1 MNMVYKFNNEIYYQ
15 YLGKEKYPGLK
26 YVQKIILTWNSYLGM
41 FQHCKAYNIWKNVL
55 KKNIY
60 FNKGL
65 MYIVEFDRFGFM
77 RLNKQC
83 KQLLKDNILYG
94 KNEITLER

>member
-15 YLGKEKYPGLK
+15 YLGKGKYPDLK
-26 YVQKIILTWNSYLGM
+26 YVQKIIPKWNSHLGM
-41 FQHCKAYNIWKNVL
+41 FQHCKAYNIWKNA
-55 KKNIY
+55 Y

-77 RLNKQC
+77 RLNKQYKQY
-83 KQLLKDNILYG
+83 KQLLNDNILYG

>member
-1 MNMVYKFNNEIYYQ
+1 
-15 YLGKEKYPGLK
+15 
-26 YVQKIILTWNSYLGM
+26 M
-41 FQHCKAYNIWKNVL
+41 FQHCKAYNIWKNAL
-55 KKNIY
+55 KKNAY

>member
-1 MNMVYKFNNEIYYQ
+1 MVYKFNNEIYYQ
-15 YLGKEKYPGLK
+15 YLGKGKYPDLK
-26 YVQKIILTWNSYLGM
+26 YVQKIIPKLNSYLGI
-41 FQHCKAYNIWKNVL
+41 FQHCEAYNIWKNA
-55 KKNIY
+55 Y

-77 RLNKQC
+77 RLNKQYKQY
-83 KQLLKDNILYG
+83 KQLLNDNILYG

>member
-1 MNMVYKFNNEIYYQ
+1 
-15 YLGKEKYPGLK
+15 
-26 YVQKIILTWNSYLGM
+26 M
-41 FQHCKAYNIWKNVL
+41 FQHCKAYNIW
-55 KKNIY
+55 KNIY

-65 MYIVEFDRFGFM
+65 MYIVEFDIFGFM

-94 KNEITLER
+94 KNEITLEK

>member
-1 MNMVYKFNNEIYYQ
+1 MVYKFNNEIYYQ
-15 YLGKEKYPGLK
+15 YLGKEKYHDLK
-26 YVQKIILTWNSYLGM
+26 YVQKIIPKWNSYLGM
-41 FQHCKAYNIWKNVL
+41 FKHCKAYNIWKNVL
-55 KKNIY
+55 KKNVY

-83 KQLLKDNILYG
+83 KQLLKNNILYG

>member
-1 MNMVYKFNNEIYYQ
+1 
-15 YLGKEKYPGLK
+15 
-26 YVQKIILTWNSYLGM
+26 M
-41 FQHCKAYNIWKNVL
+41 FQHCKAYNIWKNGL
-55 KKNIY
+55 KKNVY

-83 KQLLKDNILYG
+83 KQLLKDNILYS
-94 KNEITLER
+94 KNKITLER

>member
-1 MNMVYKFNNEIYYQ
+1 MVYKSNNEIYYQ
-15 YLGKEKYPGLK
+15 YLGKEKYPDLK
-26 YVQKIILTWNSYLGM
+26 YVQKIISTWNSYLGM

-65 MYIVEFDRFGFM
+65 MHIVEFDRFGFM

>member
-1 MNMVYKFNNEIYYQ
+1 
-15 YLGKEKYPGLK
+15 
-26 YVQKIILTWNSYLGM
+26 M
-41 FQHCKAYNIWKNVL
+41 FKHCKAYNIWKNVL
-55 KKNIY
+55 KKNVY

-94 KNEITLER
+94 KNERTLER

>member
-1 MNMVYKFNNEIYYQ
+1 
-15 YLGKEKYPGLK
+15 
-26 YVQKIILTWNSYLGM
+26 M

-60 FNKGL
+60 FNKCL

-77 RLNKQC
+77 RLNKQ
-83 KQLLKDNILYG
+83 LLNDNILYG
-94 KNEITLER
+94 KNEITLEI

>member
-1 MNMVYKFNNEIYYQ
+1 MVYKFNNEIYYQ
-15 YLGKEKYPGLK
+15 YLGKWKYSDLK
-26 YVQKIILTWNSYLGM
+26 YVQKIIPKWNSYLGM

-55 KKNIY
+55 KKNAY

>member
-1 MNMVYKFNNEIYYQ
+1 M
-15 YLGKEKYPGLK
+15 LK
-26 YVQKIILTWNSYLGM
+26 S
-41 FQHCKAYNIWKNVL
+41 IWKNVL
-55 KKNIY
+55 KKNLY

>member
-1 MNMVYKFNNEIYYQ
+1 MVYKFNNEIYYQ
-15 YLGKEKYPGLK
+15 YLCKGKYPDLK
-26 YVQKIILTWNSYLGM
+26 YVQKIISTWNSYLGM

-55 KKNIY
+55 KKNVY

-65 MYIVEFDRFGFM
+65 MYIVEFDRSGFM

-83 KQLLKDNILYG
+83 KQLLKNNILYG

>member
-1 MNMVYKFNNEIYYQ
+1 
-15 YLGKEKYPGLK
+15 
-26 YVQKIILTWNSYLGM
+26 M
-41 FQHCKAYNIWKNVL
+41 FQHCKAYNIQKNVL

-77 RLNKQC
+77 RLNKQ
-83 KQLLKDNILYG
+83 LLNDNILYG

>member
-1 MNMVYKFNNEIYYQ
+1 MVYKFNNEIYYQ
-15 YLGKEKYPGLK
+15 YLGKGKYTDLK
-26 YVQKIILTWNSYLGM
+26 YVQKIIPKWNSYLGM
-41 FQHCKAYNIWKNVL
+41 SKHCKAYNIWKNVL
-55 KKNIY
+55 KKNVY

-94 KNEITLER
+94 KNEIILER

>member
-1 MNMVYKFNNEIYYQ
+1 MVYKFNNEIYYQ
-15 YLGKEKYPGLK
+15 YLGKGKYPDLK
-26 YVQKIILTWNSYLGM
+26 YVQKIISTWNSYLGM
-41 FQHCKAYNIWKNVL
+41 FQHCKAYNIQKNVL

-94 KNEITLER
+94 KNEITLEI

>member
-1 MNMVYKFNNEIYYQ
+1 
-15 YLGKEKYPGLK
+15 
-26 YVQKIILTWNSYLGM
+26 M
-41 FQHCKAYNIWKNVL
+41 FKHCKAYNIWKNVL
-55 KKNIY
+55 NKNTY

>member
-15 YLGKEKYPGLK
+15 YLGKWKYPDLK
-26 YVQKIILTWNSYLGM
+26 YVQKIILKLNSYLGI
-41 FQHCKAYNIWKNVL
+41 FQHCEAYNIWKNV
-55 KKNIY
+55 Y

-65 MYIVEFDRFGFM
+65 MYIVEFDRFEFM
-77 RLNKQC
+77 RLNKQY
-83 KQLLKDNILYG
+83 KQLLNDNILYG

>member
-1 MNMVYKFNNEIYYQ
+1 
-15 YLGKEKYPGLK
+15 
-26 YVQKIILTWNSYLGM
+26 M

-55 KKNIY
+55 NKNTY

-65 MYIVEFDRFGFM
+65 IYIVEFDRFGFM

>member
-1 MNMVYKFNNEIYYQ
+1 
-15 YLGKEKYPGLK
+15 
-26 YVQKIILTWNSYLGM
+26 M

-55 KKNIY
+55 KKKVY

>member
-1 MNMVYKFNNEIYYQ
+1 
-15 YLGKEKYPGLK
+15 
-26 YVQKIILTWNSYLGM
+26 M
-41 FQHCKAYNIWKNVL
+41 FQHCKAYNIWKNA
-55 KKNIY
+55 Y

-77 RLNKQC
+77 RLNKQYKQY
-83 KQLLKDNILYG
+83 KQLLNDNILYG

>member
-1 MNMVYKFNNEIYYQ
+1 MVYKFNNEIYYQ
-15 YLGKEKYPGLK
+15 YLGKGKYSDLK
-26 YVQKIILTWNSYLGM
+26 YVQKIIPKWNSYLGM
-41 FQHCKAYNIWKNVL
+41 FKHCKAYNIWKNVL
-55 KKNIY
+55 KKNAY

>member
-1 MNMVYKFNNEIYYQ
+1 MVYKFNNEIYYQ
-15 YLGKEKYPGLK
+15 YLGKWKYPDLK
-26 YVQKIILTWNSYLGM
+26 YVQKIISKWNSYLGM
-41 FQHCKAYNIWKNVL
+41 FQYCKAYNIWKNV
-55 KKNIY
+55 Y

-65 MYIVEFDRFGFM
+65 IYIVEFDRFGFM